1 MILVKKKVWKF
12 SLFEHFSTD
21 LKRFGISGDFIF
33 FDEINGAKFFV
44 GEIKDGVLTIL
55 KGYEWDGNTPKFR
68 LFGKILGIPDFPE
81 TWEASLVH
89 DFLIEYC
96 RQHNI
101 SRKATDLIFEGIL
114 REKRFILKPLYS
126 SAVHFFRPIS
136 RKLGGCN

>member
-12 SLFEHFSTD
+12 SLFKHFSTD

-55 KGYEWDGNTPKFR
+55 KGYKWDGNTPKFR
-68 LFGKILGIPDFPE
+68 LFGKIIGIPDFQE

-96 RQHNI
+96 SQHNI
-101 SRKATDLIFEGIL
+101 RRNVIDNIFQGIL
-114 REKRFILKPLYS
+114 REKKFIFEPIYS
-126 SAVHFFRPIS
+126 NGVHLFRPFS
-136 RKLGGCN
+136 RKLGGCQ